1 MKSIL
6 LRILVIALLVTFLGT
21 GIMQVINYVENK
33 LITMTVELIENS
45 EFVHKIRDIVTD
57 IAKDVISELIREGAD
72 FKSVV
77 VS

>member
-21 GIMQVINYVENK
+21 GIIQVINYVENK

-45 EFVHKIRDIVTD
+45 KFVHEIRDIVTD
-57 IAKDVISELIREGAD
+57 IAKDVISELIRESAD

>member
-6 LRILVIALLVTFLGT
+6 LRILVIALLVTFFGT

-45 EFVHKIRDIVTD
+45 EFVHEIRDIVTD